1 MKKKYTRKVKGQML
15 FYACLLA
22 IPLLQ
27 FAVFYIY
34 VNINSIAM
42 AFQNYDV
49 REGFTFAGFEN
60 FSKIFDQIK
69 TDSIFRGAIWN
80 TLLVFVLG
88 LAIGTTV
95 PVLVSYYIYKKQPFF
110 SLFRVLL
117 FLPSIISSL
126 VLVLAYKYFM
136 EVAVPQI
143 WLDCFGK
150 TVEGLLSNTET
161 DFFFVL
167 FFTYWFGMGST
178 FLLYVT
184 SMCSISD
191 AIVESAQLDGF
202 TPLQE
207 FWYITFPL
215 VYPTYVTFVVVN
227 ISTLF
232 TNQINL
238 FSIFSNYAPDSMYT
252 IGYWMYKETARAT
265 IGGYP
270 YLAAMGIL
278 CTVIAVPTCLGIKYL
293 LEKFGPSVE

>member
-1 MKKKYTRKVKGQML
+1 
-15 FYACLLA
+15 
-22 IPLLQ
+22 
-27 FAVFYIY
+27 
-34 VNINSIAM
+34 
-42 AFQNYDV
+42 V
-49 REGFTFAGFEN
+49 REGFSFVGFEN
-60 FSKIFDQIK
+60 FSKIFDQIA
-69 TDSIFRGAIWN
+69 TDSIFRGALWN

-88 LAIGTTV
+88 LLIGTTI
-95 PVLVSYYIYKKQPFF
+95 PVLVSYYIYKKRLFF
-110 SLFRVLL
+110 KAFRVLL

-143 WLDCFGK
+143 WFNLFDK
-150 TVEGLLSNTET
+150 TIEGLLSNTET

-178 FLLYVT
+178 FLLYVST
-184 SMCSISD
+184 MCSISD
-191 AIVESAQLDGF
+191 AVVESAELDGF
-202 TPLQE
+202 TPFQE
-207 FWYITFPL
+207 FRYITFPL

-238 FSIFSNYAPDSMYT
+238 FSMFSSYAPDSMYT
-252 IGYWMYKETARAT
+252 LVYWMYKETARAT

-278 CTVIAVPTCLGIKYL
+278 CTVIAVPLCLGIKYL
-293 LEKFGPSVE
+293 LEKFGPSVD